1 MMNNGFLIGFIEE
14 QKEMCPQLSAFAMR
28 LSDWSEVRGKLTN
41 GVSSEL
47 LPFVFLALISVPSYL
62 VMTISTES
70 NS

>member
-1 MMNNGFLIGFIEE
+1 MNNGFLIGFIEE